1 MAAQH
6 CECTKSYTLKWLVLS
21 SQRIQIYIFSWVSFL
36 DSLPSRAPKG
46 LSCLGQTKTGRL
58 PPASR
63 PEETSTS
70 LDLPQEEE
78 EQGANEHTDEVQNEI
93 DGLKEKASEEFWGDN
108 RNITNA
114 PIMFPKEDGIDHP
127 NPKFWGN
134 SICQPLTN
142 LLLFGEE
149 DEEALSD
156 QSRSDRIWRY

>member
-6 CECTKSYTLKWLVLS
+6 CDYTKSYTLKWLVLS

-36 DSLPSRAPKG
+36 DSLPSK
-46 LSCLGQTKTGRL
+46 GQTKTGRL

-93 DGLKEKASEEFWGDN
+93 DGLKEKASEEF
-108 RNITNA
+108 
-114 PIMFPKEDGIDHP
+114 
-127 NPKFWGN
+127 
-134 SICQPLTN
+134 
-142 LLLFGEE
+142 
-149 DEEALSD
+149 
-156 QSRSDRIWRY
+156 